1 MGIVDDIK
9 LSFRQGNILTRL
21 IYINLA
27 VFLTVHIV
35 AVIIKF
41 TLRLEGVAFI
51 SDWLSV
57 PSSLGRLT
65 WKPWTLFTYMFL
77 HVDFYH
83 ILSNLIFLYF
93 GGRMFTEFLGEK
105 RLVAVYVLG
114 GLSGALL
121 YILFFNIFPY
131 FSEAVSSSSAL
142 GASASVLAIL
152 VAVATYIPNYVVRLF
167 FLFEVKLKYIAL
179 FLVILDIASM
189 SSSNAGGHIAH
200 LGGAIFGYYYIK
212 GYQKGMDWSTFF
224 YRWVDGLKSLFIPKR
239 SKMKVAY
246 KREKTKV
253 RSSKS
258 SQTTNQE
265 NIDRILDK
273 ISKSGYDSLTK
284 EEKDTLFRASK
295 D

>member
-9 LSFRQGNILTRL
+9 LSFQQGNLLTRL
-21 IYINLA
+21 IYINLG
-27 VFLTVHIV
+27 VFLVIHIV

-41 TLRLEGVAFI
+41 AFRMEGI
-51 SDWLSV
+51 PYINDWLAV
-57 PSSLGRLT
+57 PSNLGELI

-77 HVDFYH
+77 HVEFYH

-93 GGRMFTEFLGEK
+93 GGRMFAEFLGEK

-114 GLSGALL
+114 GFSGAVL

-152 VAVATYIPNYVVRLF
+152 VAIATYIPNYVVRLF
-167 FLFEVKLKYIAL
+167 FVIEVKLKYIAL
-179 FLVILDIASM
+179 FLVVLDIASM
-189 SSSNAGGHIAH
+189 SSSNSGGHIAH
-200 LGGAIFGYYYIK
+200 LGGAIFGYYYVK
-212 GYQKGMDWSTFF
+212 GYQKGVDWSNGF
-224 YRWVDGLKSLFIPKR
+224 YRWVNTFKSLLTSKR

-246 KREKTKV
+246 KSDKTANARKKPV
-253 RSSKS
+253 YSTD
-258 SQTTNQE
+258 QDH
-265 NIDRILDK
+265 IDLILDK

-284 EEKDTLFRASK
+284 DEKDTLFRASK